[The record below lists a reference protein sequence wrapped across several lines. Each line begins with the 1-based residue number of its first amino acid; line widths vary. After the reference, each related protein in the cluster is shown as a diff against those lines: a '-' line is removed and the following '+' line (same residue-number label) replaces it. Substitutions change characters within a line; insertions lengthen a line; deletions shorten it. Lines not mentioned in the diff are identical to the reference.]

1 MTRLEAERSYN
12 AGLIF
17 NTGEMMTDLP
27 VQAVLAE
34 LDQQLASHPAVVLQ
48 APPGA
53 GKTTLVPLALLN
65 SAWLGG
71 QKIILLEPRRLA
83 ARAAAE
89 RLAQMLGEEVGQTVG
104 YRIRLETRISAAT
117 RIEVVT
123 EGILQRLLQ
132 ADPELP
138 GIGLVIF
145 DEFHERS
152 LETDLGLALCVQTQQ
167 YLRDT
172 TPLKLLVMSATLD
185 AAGVSRLLDDAPL
198 VSSVG
203 RQYPVRI
210 EYGAAAGPGQWLEP
224 LVEQAILQALAV
236 EAGSVLVFLPGTA
249 EIRRLQQ
256 RLQDSLHQH
265 PDVEVTPL
273 YGALE
278 LSAQRQA
285 IAPAPAGRRKV
296 VLATPI
302 AETSLTIEGVSV
314 VVDSGLCR
322 EPAFDPA
329 SGLTRLH
336 TRRISKAAA
345 DQRAGRAGRLG
356 PGVCYRLWSSSQHEQ
371 LAAQALPEILQADLA
386 PLALQL
392 AHWGIDD
399 PTELAWMNAPPAA
412 ALQQGR
418 DLLVQLG
425 GLRRSERGW
434 ELTGHGTALA
444 GLPMHPR
451 LAHMLLRGQTLGL
464 ARQACQLA
472 AILGERDILRN
483 VDDAD
488 LSRRLSAFVNP
499 QSEPALDRGA
509 QQRAAK
515 LAAQWQRLLPRSAAE
530 SPVPEPGNEHWA
542 GLLLALAYPDRIAQR
557 RGEQGSDYRLAN
569 GRAAGFIQADSL
581 QQREWLVIAE
591 LGGYASQRN
600 ARIFLAAAL
609 EPQWITQYLPELLET
624 VQTLEWDP
632 RTATLIAEQQQRLGA
647 LVFTREP
654 LADIDPQQ
662 RRRALCEVVR
672 KQGLALLPWTPAVRQ
687 WQARVLLLR
696 QLDVQKNQHSEW
708 PDLSDPAL
716 LNTLEDWL
724 APWLDRVRR
733 LAHFAEL
740 DLSGIL
746 SGLLPWPLPQQL
758 EQQAPTHWTVPTG
771 SRIRIDYSEH
781 PPVLAV
787 RLQELFGSRETP
799 RIANGR
805 LALKLQLLS
814 PARRP
819 VQVTQDLAGFW
830 SGSYA
835 EVRKDLRGRYP
846 KHYWP
851 EDPLQAEPTARA
863 KPRKP

>member
-1 MTRLEAERSYN
+1 MTE
-12 AGLIF
+12 
-17 NTGEMMTDLP
+17 LP

-34 LDQQLASHPAVVLQ
+34 LDQQLAEHPAVVLQ

-53 GKTTLVPLALLN
+53 GKTTLVPLALLD
-65 SAWLGG
+65 SAWLDG
-71 QKIILLEPRRLA
+71 QKMILLEPRRLA

-89 RLAQMLGEEVGQTVG
+89 RLAQMLGEPVGQTVG
-104 YRIRLETRISAAT
+104 YRIRLEARVSAAT

-138 GIGLVIF
+138 GVGLVIF

-152 LETDLGLALCVQTQQ
+152 LEADLGLALCVQTQQ
-167 YLRDT
+167 YLRDAA
-172 TPLKLLVMSATLD
+172 PLKLLIMSATLD
-185 AAGVSRLLDDAPL
+185 AAGVSQLLNDAPL
-198 VSSVG
+198 VTSAG

-210 EYGAAAGPGQWLEP
+210 EYGQPALPGQALEP
-224 LVEQAILQALAV
+224 LVERAIVQALAV
-236 EAGSVLVFLPGTA
+236 ESGSILVFLPGTA
-249 EIRRLQQ
+249 EIRRVQQ
-256 RLQDSLHQH
+256 RLQIALEHSAKVQ
-265 PDVEVTPL
+265 VVPL
-273 YGALE
+273 YGAME
-278 LSAQRQA
+278 LNAQREA
-285 IAPAPAGRRKV
+285 IAPAPTGWRKV

-314 VVDSGLCR
+314 VIDSGLCR

-336 TRRISKAAA
+336 TRRISQAAA
-345 DQRAGRAGRLG
+345 EQRAGRAGRLQ
-356 PGVCYRLWSSSQHEQ
+356 PGVCYRLWSAGQHEQ

-392 AHWGIDD
+392 AYWGIDD
-399 PTELAWMNAPPAA
+399 PAELSWMDLPPAA

-418 DLLVQLG
+418 DLLVQLK
-425 GLRRSERGW
+425 GLRSAERGW
-434 ELTGHGTALA
+434 ELTEYGTALA
-444 GLPMHPR
+444 ALPMHPR
-451 LAHMLLRGQTLGL
+451 LAHMLLRGQALGL
-464 ARQACQLA
+464 AQSACRLA
-472 AILGERDILRN
+472 AILGERDILRHH
-483 VDDAD
+483 VEDAD
-488 LSRRLSAFVNP
+488 LGRRLAALANP
-499 QSEPALDRGA
+499 RDEPALDSAA

-515 LAAQWQRLLPRSAAE
+515 LAAQWQRLLPAGGAA
-530 SPVPEPGNEHWA
+530 VAVAEPDAEHWA
-542 GLLLALAYPDRIAQR
+542 GLLLALAYPDRIARR
-557 RGEQGSDYRLAN
+557 RGEAGSDYRLAN
-569 GRAAGFIQADSL
+569 GRAAGFAQADSL
-581 QQREWLVIAE
+581 QQQEWLVIAE
-591 LGGYASQRN
+591 LGGHASQRN
-600 ARIFLAAAL
+600 ARIFRAARL
-609 EPQWITQYLPELLET
+609 EEYWISQYLPELLET

-647 LVFTREP
+647 LIFSREP
-654 LADIDPQQ
+654 LAEIAPQQ
-662 RRRALCEVVR
+662 RRRALCEVVG
-672 KQGLALLPWTPAVRQ
+672 KQGLELLPWTPALRQ

-696 QLDVQKNQHSEW
+696 QLELQDNPSSQW
-708 PDLSDPAL
+708 PDVSDTAL
-716 LNTLEDWL
+716 MATLEDWL

-740 DLSGIL
+740 DLPGIL
-746 SGLLPWPLPQQL
+746 SALLPWSLAQQL

-771 SRIRIDYSEH
+771 SRVRIDYNEQ

-787 RLQELFGSRETP
+787 RLQELFGSQATP
-799 RIANGR
+799 SIASGR
-805 LALKLQLLS
+805 LALKLHLLS

-835 EVRKDLRGRYP
+835 QVRKDLRGRYP

-863 KPRKP
+863 KPRKS